1 MKRAGILVDKWELR
15 GVGDVNDDS
24 ERDRG
29 FKGEVQ
35 RTYKPKV
42 IKVIIHIYSKCN
54 VSAFGAGCYM
64 RAHQSK
70 KA

>member
-1 MKRAGILVDKWELR
+1 MKRAGMLVDKWKLR
-15 GVGDVNDDS
+15 GVGDVINDS

-29 FKGEVQ
+29 FKSGVQ
-35 RTYKPKV
+35 MTYKPKV

-54 VSAFGAGCYM
+54 VSAFGARRYM

>member
-1 MKRAGILVDKWELR
+1 VKRAGILVDEQELR
-15 GVGDVNDDS
+15 GLGHVIKDS

-29 FKGEVQ
+29 SRGEVQ

-54 VSAFGAGCYM
+54 VSALGAGCYM
-64 RAHQSK
+64 RAHQNK